1 MNCKNIEEKCLIYE
15 HGLDKIFRR
24 ARKCHWQGY
33 DEPLDD
39 FKNCYGED
47 MARVCKNLDDA
58 RYHRA
63 KRARKRI
70 GCSVLSGNAFFLT
83 LTFRDEVFTNTN
95 EETRRRYVSRALRDI
110 GEKYIANIDYGSKR
124 EREHYHA
131 IVEPK
136 SDRLASWNNG
146 RRKYENVPDLR
157 EWINNYGFVTIEP
170 IGSTEEDMR
179 KVAKYT
185 AKLGAHAVKESTL
198 KGVNPPRLIYSR
210 KRFTI

>member
-1 MNCKNIEEKCLIYE
+1 MNCKNIEAKCLIYE

-33 DEPLDD
+33 DEPLED
-39 FKNCYGED
+39 FKDCYGED

-70 GCSVLSGNAFFLT
+70 GTSVLSGNAFFVT
-83 LTFRDEVFTNTN
+83 LTFRDDILDGTTEQ
-95 EETRRRYVSRALRDI
+95 TRRRYVSRALRAI
-110 GEKYIANIDYGSKR
+110 GERYIANIDYGTKG

-131 IVEPK
+131 IVEPRADK
-136 SDRLASWNNG
+136 LASWKSG
-146 RRKYENVPDLR
+146 RRSYKDVPDFR
-157 EWINNYGFVTIEP
+157 EWEKANGFVLIEKV
-170 IGSTEEDMR
+170 GSTEEDMR

-210 KRFTI
+210 KRFNL